1 MTNRTP
7 VNQRLTAKGAAT
19 QWDIAHEEFLVATL
33 KGVPTSG
40 IEFNKKWEFNCP
52 GPKYVKE

>member
-52 GPKYVKE
+52 GPKCVK